1 MNRHTRLAG
10 LCVAV
15 FTFGTMAA
23 AQHGERGVNPG
34 AMGGAYL
41 ARLDNAPAATAHAE
55 SPAPQ
60 RREPSD
66 RPSARGQRVNV
77 PANQRWIDSG
87 IVVEQGDH
95 VAFNASGE
103 IHLSSNPDD
112 TARPAGSAL
121 QRYARRAPM
130 PRVLAGALI
139 GRIGSSAPFGIGDQ
153 TAPIPMPAA
162 GRLSLG
168 INDDDVRDN
177 TGFFTVVIET
187 ETTGRGRRR

>member
-1 MNRHTRLAG
+1 MNRHTRLAS

-15 FTFGTMAA
+15 FAFGTMAA
-23 AQHGERGVNPG
+23 AQHGERGLSSG
-34 AMGGAYL
+34 AIGGARL
-41 ARLDNAPAATAHAE
+41 VRLDNALAATARAE
-55 SPAPQ
+55 SPAQQ
-60 RREPSD
+60 RREPPS
-66 RPSARGQRVNV
+66 RPSGRGQRINV
-77 PANQRWIDSG
+77 PANQRWVDTG

-112 TARPAGSAL
+112 TARPPGSAL

-177 TGFFTVVIET
+177 TGFFTVMIDV
-187 ETTGRGRRR
+187 TTDGRGRRR